1 MAEFAVLLRY
11 FQSAYVQYAS
21 FKCLAGLQIQ
31 LLLTLRPLVLD
42 VRRLRITPKMNK
54 ITWQRRLVP
63 CTLRVS
69 FFNENPLDL
78 YTPMGI
84 IYIYPYMY
92 IIKRKKVTYDHI
104 YEESISQ

>member
-21 FKCLAGLQIQ
+21 FKYERG
-31 LLLTLRPLVLD
+31 VLD